1 MKWPKA
7 FFLFFAVILGLPAI
21 LIAQNEPVNNGGN
34 VSDEDSGDLHIGIA
48 SQSITPDVQV
58 KNWVTG
64 DPYPEIRDSIYTR
77 ALVMSAG
84 DQKVV
89 LIQWDLVDAGETATA
104 RVRAKVSEALNIP
117 EYNILVNASHNH
129 SAPWAPVYGEEYRGE
144 ERDTWWAVR
153 YMPPQHEDPYYN
165 QWMQDLIDASV
176 AAAESADNSLE
187 SSSV

>member
-7 FFLFFAVILGLPAI
+7 FILFSAVILGLPAI
-21 LIAQNEPVNNGGN
+21 LIAQNESLNNSGN
-34 VSDEDSGDLHIGIA
+34 VNEGDSGDLQAGIA
-48 SQSITPDVQV
+48 SQSIPQGVKV

-77 ALVMSAG
+77 ALVLSAG

-89 LIQWDLVDAGETATA
+89 LIQWDLVDAGESATA

-129 SAPWAPVYGEEYRGE
+129 SAPWAPVY
-144 ERDTWWAVR
+144 
-153 YMPPQHEDPYYN
+153 
-165 QWMQDLIDASV
+165 
-176 AAAESADNSLE
+176 
-187 SSSV
+187 